1 MLSVTDYRKLTTCE
15 ESGGAAEQVSDRL
28 VRLEGMAQLGRPIDR
43 VRVAATHFGDG
54 DDAGL
59 FEVGEDAVD
68 SSLGD
73 SHPVGDFA
81 KSSIGIERQTH
92 EHVGVI
98 AEERPRSFA
107 RHVRESNSLSALT
120 KWQS

>member
-1 MLSVTDYRKLTTCE
+1 MLSVIHYLKQTTYE
-15 ESGGAAEQVSDRL
+15 ESGGPSEQVSDGL
-28 VRLEGMAQLGRPIDR
+28 VRLEGMAQLSRPIDR

-73 SHPVGDFA
+73 AHPVGDFA
-81 KSSIGIERQTH
+81 KSSVGIERQTH

-107 RHVRESNSLSALT
+107 RHVGESNSLSV
-120 KWQS
+120 